1 MTQGKGIKAS
11 FVVSPM
17 VQITKACVEQKGHV
31 MGCLSLDPNSIS
43 SLYLNFFLSI
53 GLTYW
58 EILAL
63 VLHLLYTS
71 DDTAL
76 ALLPV
81 SAHNLDRVATIMHM
95 IANMH
100 STYCQWASIASAGM
114 TYSSNCKPLY
124 NNSIGNFGSKEKT
137 FLNCSSSWL
146 LTTDLVENTPKIY
159 VLRIRCNTS
168 NLRYSYE
175 RSKA

>member
-1 MTQGKGIKAS
+1 MVEILTQGKGIKAS

-17 VQITKACVEQKGHV
+17 VQITKACVEQKGRF

-43 SLYLNFFLSI
+43 SLYLTFFLSI

-71 DDTAL
+71 DDTTL

-81 SAHNLDRVATIMHM
+81 SAHSPDVVSTIMHM

-100 STYCQWASIASAGM
+100 STCCQ
-114 TYSSNCKPLY
+114 
-124 NNSIGNFGSKEKT
+124 
-137 FLNCSSSWL
+137 
-146 LTTDLVENTPKIY
+146 
-159 VLRIRCNTS
+159 
-168 NLRYSYE
+168 
-175 RSKA
+175 